1 MSRTSAI
8 YFDGISST
16 PQKIELILD
25 EQQAELVFVTAGINS
40 HKWDI
45 EEISFEHIGDTLEIR
60 HIMNTS
66 SVVKVKDVDFIS
78 GFLSLLNKN
87 GHVGWYYRLLHLGM
101 KAYIGMALIIL
112 GLIVGGYLV
121 VIPWVAEK
129 AVLIIP
135 LSYDMSIGNTFYNE
149 YVYQNDI
156 DSDKTEALNLFAD
169 KLNLN
174 NTGELHFTV
183 VNSSTVNAFAL
194 PNGDIIVYT
203 GLIDLMK
210 DYDELAGLIGHEVS
224 HVNNR
229 HSMKMLCRNLAG
241 YIFISAVLSDV
252 NGIMAII
259 GDNVHNLQSLSF
271 SRQFEQQADKEGTEM
286 MIQNHINP
294 KGMTDLFKRLQ
305 TDEKVIIPAFISSH
319 PITTDRIETINKL
332 IQQKTYRNIY
342 KPELEKLFRRVKN

>member
-1 MSRTSAI
+1 MSKTSAI

-25 EQQAELVFVTAGINS
+25 EQQAELVFLSDTINS
-40 HKWDI
+40 HKWAI
-45 EEISFEHIGDTLEIR
+45 EEISFEHIGDMLEIR
-60 HIMNTS
+60 QVTNTS
-66 SVVKVKDVDFIS
+66 SVVKVKDADFIT
-78 GFLSLLNKN
+78 GFLTFLNKN
-87 GHVGWYYRLLHLGM
+87 GQVGWYYRLLHLGM

-112 GLIVGGYLV
+112 GLIVSGYLV

-135 LSYDMSIGNTFYNE
+135 QSYDMNMGNTFYHE
-149 YVYQNDI
+149 YVSENDI
-156 DSDKTEALNLFAD
+156 DSTKTAALNLFAEQL
-169 KLNLN
+169 KLN

-183 VNSSTVNAFAL
+183 VNSTTVNAFAL

-210 DYDELAGLIGHEVS
+210 DYEELAGLIGHEVS

-252 NGIMAII
+252 NGIMAVI
-259 GDNVHNLQSLSF
+259 GDNVHNLQSLSY
-271 SRQFEQQADKEGTEM
+271 SRQFEQQADEEGTLM

-294 KGMTDLFKRLQ
+294 GGMTDLFTRLQ
-305 TDEKVIIPAFISSH
+305 TEEKVIIPTFISSH
-319 PITTDRIETINKL
+319 PITTDRIKTINKL
-332 IQQKTYRNIY
+332 IQQKSYRNIN
-342 KPELEKLFRRVKN
+342 KPGLEKLFREVKN